1 MEIANSNL
9 ETYIFNK
16 DSMVGGMPVNQC
28 IVAGTQIGGSKTG
41 EERFNDLVVPIG
53 LFLDTVNVEFPSHIK
68 QVYDKVIPEELFD
81 ALFDNV
87 LKKKPKNHESSSEN
101 NNNDESSSE
110 NNHHESSSENNNN
123 DESSSE
129 NNHHELSSE
138 NNNNHESSK
147 TKSLSPKNH
156 KSSKTKSSSP
166 KNKTKRHQY

>member
-110 NNHHESSSENNNN
+110 NNHHESSSENN
-123 DESSSE
+123 
-129 NNHHELSSE
+129 H
-138 NNNNHESSK
+138 HESSK